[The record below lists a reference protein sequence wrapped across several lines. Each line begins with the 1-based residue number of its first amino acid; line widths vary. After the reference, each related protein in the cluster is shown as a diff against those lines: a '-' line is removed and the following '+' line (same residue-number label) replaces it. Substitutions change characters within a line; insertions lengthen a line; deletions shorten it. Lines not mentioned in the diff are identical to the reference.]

1 MEMVFLRL
9 ESVYSSRTHSM
20 RASSNLIFVSTLM
33 LAPRAQAQYLD
44 SLYTV
49 WQDQTRSDSNRV
61 AAYVDHIWDGY
72 LHSQPDTAVIMAEA
86 LHEFAQARQYP
97 KASAKGYNLQGV
109 ARKNLGDYPGAMAC
123 YQKCLAIYERIGDKK
138 GIAGSL
144 NNIGLIY
151 REQGRNDQALE
162 HYMRSLSIFEGI
174 GDKHGLG
181 NSLNNIGSIYTDQRN
196 YPRALEYF
204 ERGTVIQ
211 KEVGNEKALANG
223 LGNIGVVHGEQ
234 GDTARALE
242 YFEKSIAIREAIGD
256 QNGIAVNLNNIGV
269 ISGAL
274 GNFSRAMQNHERSLM
289 MREELGDKSGIAMS
303 LNNIGRLY
311 QSQGKNGPALSYCQK
326 GLALAEELAVWDLQK
341 EACRCLYDTYKA
353 LGKGEEALAYLEKM
367 RVVEDSINSQETA
380 KKLEQMEFAKVLLQD
395 SIAAAEEARL
405 VQEAHNEEMRGEA
418 RTRNIAIGGGVLV
431 LLLAGSIYARLRY
444 VRSAKAV
451 LQVEKDRSEN
461 LLLNILPADI
471 AAELKEKGK
480 ADARDFDRVSI
491 LFTDFKGFTAAS
503 EKLSAQQLVGEINA
517 CFEAF
522 DGIMGKYGIEKIKT
536 IGDAYM
542 AAGGLPVPKDDSAKN
557 TVLAALEMQAFIADR
572 KADRNAK
579 GLPFFE
585 MRVGIHTG
593 PVVAGIVGVK
603 KFQYDIWGDTV
614 NTASRMESS
623 GEVGQV
629 NISEATYALVKS
641 EACLT
646 FTPRGKV
653 LAKGKGEMEM
663 YFVQNT

>member
-1 MEMVFLRL
+1 M
-9 ESVYSSRTHSM
+9 SAYG
-20 RASSNLIFVSTLM
+20 TLL
-33 LAPRAQAQYLD
+33 LAFALGLSQRAQAQYLD

-49 WQDQTRSDSNRV
+49 WQDQRQPDSIRV
-61 AAYVDHIWDGY
+61 AAYTDYIWDGY
-72 LHSQPDTAVIMAEA
+72 LHSQPDTAVILAEA

-109 ARKNLGDYPGAMAC
+109 ARKNRGDYPGAMAC

-151 REQGRNDQALE
+151 REQGRSDQALE
-162 HYMRSLSIFEGI
+162 HYMRSLSIFEEI

-204 ERGTVIQ
+204 ERGAVIQ

-242 YFEKSIAIREAIGD
+242 YFEKSLAIREAIGD

-269 ISGAL
+269 IYGAL

-311 QSQGKNGPALSYCQK
+311 QDQGKNGPALSYCQK

-341 EACRCLYDTYKA
+341 EACRCLYDSYKA
-353 LGKGEEALAYLEKM
+353 LGKGEEALVYLEKM

-431 LLLAGSIYARLRY
+431 LLLAGSIYTRLRY
-444 VRSAKAV
+444 MRRSKAV

-503 EKLSAQQLVGEINA
+503 EKLSAQELVSEINA

-542 AAGGLPVPKDDSAKN
+542 AAGGLPVPKHDSAKN
-557 TVLAALEMQAFIADR
+557 TVLAALDMQAFIADR
-572 KADRNAK
+572 KADRSAK

-629 NISEATYALVKS
+629 NISEATYELVKN
-641 EACLT
+641 ETGLT
-646 FTPRGKV
+646 CTPRGKV
-653 LAKGKGEMEM
+653 QAKGKGEMEM
-663 YFVQNT
+663 YFVHRTQGA